1 MSRMDTIDHL
11 SQIPEDASF
20 PDLREMFQTGRSVRG
35 LDGKRDIGYRHGV
48 MTALGDVEKSV
59 WCEAMI
65 RLIDRSGERELFELL
80 TDFVLGF
87 GWFNNWSRTSM
98 KDAEMYALQ
107 LHSSR
112 IFENE
117 EWVCYQDF
125 RLKMIE
131 AGLVPA
137 LITAGPAVSVSL
149 EDFFMEGSA

>member
-48 MTALGDVEKSV
+48 MTELGDVEKSV
-59 WCEAMI
+59 WREAMI

-87 GWFNNWSRTSM
+87 GWFNKM

-112 IFENE
+112 IFKNE

-131 AGLVPA
+131 AGLVQA